1 MTKAGKVL
9 TVFLV
14 FASVA
19 FMGFA
24 GVSSMTRSDWKAKA
38 AELNE
43 KIKRQK
49 DELGVLE
56 PQVEPLQLRLNDAIA
71 ANKADIKAMLD
82 REQVLL
88 AELQKLSDGASALSA
103 QAVSKA
109 KEVQAKRDESA
120 LRRDEAVV
128 LRNQLDE
135 LRTEKAAALEEDRR
149 LTDLLIQTQGTLER
163 VQRRSELLSTPYD
176 LPPPPPPEKQKP

>member
-24 GVSSMTRSDWKAKA
+24 GVSSMTQSDWKSKA

-43 KIKRQK
+43 KIKKQT
-49 DELGVLE
+49 DEIAVLE
-56 PQVEPLQLRLNDAIA
+56 PQIEPLQLRLKEAIA
-71 ANKADIKAMLD
+71 ANAADLKAMLD

-88 AELQKLSDGASALSA
+88 AELQKLSEAASTLSA

-120 LRRDEAVV
+120 LRRDEGVF

-135 LRTEKAAALEEDRR
+135 LRTEKQAALDEERR

-163 VQRRSELLSTPYD
+163 VQRRNELLGSTYD
-176 LPPPPPPEKQKP
+176 PLPPPENKKP